1 LLDRQ
6 GNLGQ
11 TSRDSQTRGPFA
23 ILHDQQEHRV
33 RAERPGAGGGAMIY
47 VMERMENGLFCILC
61 DCVPVLWFEESDYW
75 DALAA
80 LQELNAD
87 VVVEAV

>member
-1 LLDRQ
+1 
-6 GNLGQ
+6 
-11 TSRDSQTRGPFA
+11 
-23 ILHDQQEHRV
+23 
-33 RAERPGAGGGAMIY
+33 MIY